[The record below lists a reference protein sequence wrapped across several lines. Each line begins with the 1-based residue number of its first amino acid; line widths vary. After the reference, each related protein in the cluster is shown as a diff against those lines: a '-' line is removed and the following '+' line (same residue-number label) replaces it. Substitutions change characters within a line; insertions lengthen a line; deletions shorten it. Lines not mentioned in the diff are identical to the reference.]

1 MEKQMADAEQ
11 SFAAW
16 LRSGDIQTSIR
27 KCQEIFNSGIFSSSG
42 ISNPLFEP
50 AVVTL
55 LINLNDLLG
64 KSSKDEMRVA
74 FADHVELTDKINDV
88 TDLVRECR
96 NAACHIGSGEHLF
109 EDLGKFTFN
118 VVSGLSPNAFS
129 LNGVKLGCDFADD
142 IAIYYGEKR
151 LYLRRHLLLALEAVA
166 RNYPPIHEV

>member
-1 MEKQMADAEQ
+1 MTEEQ
-11 SFAAW
+11 SFAAC

-27 KCQEIFNSGIFSSSG
+27 KCQELFSSGVFSSTG

-50 AVVTL
+50 AVVML

-64 KSSKDEMRVA
+64 KSNKDEMRVV
-74 FADHVELTDKINDV
+74 FADHVELTDKIKDV

-109 EDLGKFTFN
+109 EGLGKFTFN
-118 VVSGLSPNAFS
+118 VISGLSPEAFS

-142 IAIYYGEKR
+142 IAVYYGEKR
-151 LYLRRHLLLALEAVA
+151 VYLGRHLLLALKSVE
-166 RNYPPIHEV
+166 RNYPPVR

>member
-1 MEKQMADAEQ
+1 MAEELN
-11 SFAAW
+11 FAAW

-64 KSSKDEMRVA
+64 KSNKDEMRVA
-74 FADHVELTDKINDV
+74 FDESVELTEKIKDV

-109 EDLGKFTFN
+109 EGLGKFTFN
-118 VVSGLSPNAFS
+118 VVSGLSPNAFD

-151 LYLRRHLLLALEAVA
+151 VYLRRHLLIALEAVT
-166 RNYPPIHEV
+166 RNYPPAH

>member
-1 MEKQMADAEQ
+1 MADAQ
-11 SFAAW
+11 QGFAAW

-27 KCQEIFNSGIFSSSG
+27 KCHDVFNSGIFSSSG

-50 AVVTL
+50 AVVML

-74 FADHVELTDKINDV
+74 IADHVELTDKINDV

-109 EDLGKFTFN
+109 EGLGKFTFN
-118 VVSGLSPNAFS
+118 VISGLSPNAFN
-129 LNGVKLGCDFADD
+129 LNGVTLGCDFADD

-151 LYLRRHLLLALEAVA
+151 LYLRRHLLHALEAVV
-166 RNYPPIHEV
+166 RNYPPTH

>member
-1 MEKQMADAEQ
+1 MAEELN
-11 SFAAW
+11 FAAW

-64 KSSKDEMRVA
+64 KSNKDEMRVA
-74 FADHVELTDKINDV
+74 FDEHVERTEKIKDV

-109 EDLGKFTFN
+109 EGLGKFTFN
-118 VVSGLSPNAFS
+118 VVSGLSPNAFN

-151 LYLRRHLLLALEAVA
+151 VYLRRHLLIALEAVT
-166 RNYPPIHEV
+166 RNYPPAH

>member
-1 MEKQMADAEQ
+1 MADAEQ

-64 KSSKDEMRVA
+64 KSNKDEMRVA
-74 FADHVELTDKINDV
+74 FAEHVERTDKIKDV
-88 TDLVRECR
+88 TDLIRECR

-109 EDLGKFTFN
+109 EGLGKFTFN
-118 VVSGLSPNAFS
+118 VVSGLSPNAFN
-129 LNGVKLGCDFADD
+129 LNGVTLGCDFADD
-142 IAIYYGEKR
+142 IAVYYGEKR
-151 LYLRRHLLLALEAVA
+151 IYLRRHLVAALEAVTK
-166 RNYPPIHEV
+166 NYPPKG

>member
-1 MEKQMADAEQ
+1 MAEELN
-11 SFAAW
+11 FAAW

-27 KCQEIFNSGIFSSSG
+27 KCQEIFSSGIFSSSG

-64 KSSKDEMRVA
+64 KSNKDEMRVA
-74 FADHVELTDKINDV
+74 FDEHVELTEKIKDV

-96 NAACHIGSGEHLF
+96 NAACHIGSGEHVF
-109 EDLGKFTFN
+109 EGLGKFTFN
-118 VVSGLSPNAFS
+118 VVSGLSPNAFN

-151 LYLRRHLLLALEAVA
+151 VYLRRHLLIALEAVT
-166 RNYPPIHEV
+166 RNYPPAH

>member
-1 MEKQMADAEQ
+1 MAEELN
-11 SFAAW
+11 FAAW

-64 KSSKDEMRVA
+64 KSNKDEMRVA
-74 FADHVELTDKINDV
+74 FDEYVERTEKIKDV

-109 EDLGKFTFN
+109 EGLGKFTFN
-118 VVSGLSPNAFS
+118 VVSGLSPNAFN

-151 LYLRRHLLLALEAVA
+151 VYLRRHLLIALEAVT
-166 RNYPPIHEV
+166 RNYTPAH